1 MRAIILSTILT
12 LTLVGCGSSDSSTG
26 SSGSG
31 GAPGAGGDSGDPG
44 EGGTGG
50 TGEFVATLSHTF
62 DPQMIDVAEESWDVC
77 QSWVL
82 NNEEPLYV
90 RKIRQTN
97 GGGWHHS
104 NWFFVPEFA
113 YPPNEEVEGPDA
125 SLEGTWKCSD
135 RLFREYLAA
144 ASGGVF
150 FAQSTQTLGEL
161 QEFPDGA
168 ALVIPPRHV
177 IVGSTHLLNIS
188 GQPME
193 TSMTFEIETAE
204 EDDVSV
210 RLAPFSFAIQDLNI
224 PPAID
229 GVPTES
235 RTSMMC
241 DLTEPF
247 RTVKKTDVPEFKIYY
262 VLGHYHDWGN
272 YFNLSFEN
280 EDGSLRTIFEIKN
293 SIGEPIGS
301 VIDPPMSSQG
311 AVKLR
316 SECGFLNNTDRT
328 LRRGLSEGEMCD
340 FLAYHDADI
349 QIGASGVD
357 NVEMGVDEMG
367 RRVFE
372 TQCGGLT
379 GFPASNNE

>member
-1 MRAIILSTILT
+1 MRTIALSTIVT
-12 LTLVGCGSSDSSTG
+12 LFLFGCDSTTDDDGDAGNGGNGGS
-26 SSGSG
+26 
-31 GAPGAGGDSGDPG
+31 AGAGGDGGS
-44 EGGTGG
+44 GGTGG
-50 TGEFVATLSHTF
+50 TDEFVAMLSHTF
-62 DPQMIDVAEESWDVC
+62 DPQLIDTAEETSDTC
-77 QSWVL
+77 QTWVL
-82 NNEEPLYV
+82 DNDEPIYV

-104 NWFFVPEFA
+104 NWFFVPEWG

-125 SLEGTWKCSD
+125 TTEGTWKCRD
-135 RLFREYLAA
+135 RGFREYLAA

-150 FAQSTQTLGEL
+150 FAQSTQTMTEL
-161 QEFPDGA
+161 QAFPDGA
-168 ALVIPPRHV
+168 ALVIPPRSA
-177 IVGSTHLLNIS
+177 IIGSIHLLNIS
-188 GQPME
+188 GAPLE
-193 TSMTFEIETAE
+193 TSMSFEIETAE
-204 EDDVSV
+204 EEEVEVKLS
-210 RLAPFSFAIQDLNI
+210 PFSFAIQDLNI
-224 PPAID
+224 PPAVD
-229 GVPTES
+229 GKPTES

-241 DLTEPF
+241 DLTPAF
-247 RTVKKTDVPEFKIYY
+247 QSVKKTEVPDFKIYY

-272 YFNLSFEN
+272 FFNLSYEY

-301 VIDPPMSSQG
+301 VIDPPMSNEG
-311 AVKLR
+311 ARKLR

-357 NVEMGVDEMG
+357 NVEMGVDEEG
-367 RRVFE
+367 RFVFE

>member
-1 MRAIILSTILT
+1 MTVALILA
-12 LTLVGCGSSDSSTG
+12 GCGSSSSDASGGTA
-26 SSGSG
+26 GSG
-31 GAPGAGGDSGDPG
+31 GTGGDAGASGA
-44 EGGTGG
+44 GGTGG
-50 TGEFVATLSHTF
+50 TDEFVAMLSHDF
-62 DPQMIDVAEESWDVC
+62 DRQMLDVAEESWNTC

-113 YPPNEEVEGPDA
+113 YPPNEDVEGPDA
-125 SLEGTWKCSD
+125 SLEGTWDCRD
-135 RLFREYLAA
+135 RFFREYLAA

-150 FAQSTQTLGEL
+150 FAQSTQAMTEL
-161 QEFPDGA
+161 QAFPDGA
-168 ALVIPPRHV
+168 ALVIPPHHV

-188 GQPME
+188 GAPLE
-193 TSMTFEIETAE
+193 TSMKFEIETADE
-204 EDDVSV
+204 EDVEVKLS
-210 RLAPFSFAIQDLNI
+210 PFSFAIQDLNI

-247 RTVKKTDVPEFKIYY
+247 QTVKKTDVPDFKIYY

-272 YFNLSFEN
+272 YFNLSFEQD
-280 EDGSLRTIFEIKN
+280 DGSLRTVFEIKN
-293 SIGEPIGS
+293 SVGEPIGS
-301 VIDPPMSSQG
+301 VIDPPMSNEG
-311 AVKLR
+311 ARKLR
-316 SECGFLNNTDRT
+316 SECGFLNNTDKT

-367 RRVFE
+367 RRIFE

-379 GFPASNNE
+379 GFPASNNQ